1 VPHQLLSLVTIKSGH
16 FRLESGHHADRWLD
30 LDQLFRRPLALRPFV
45 TELGAMLRPH
55 RIDTVCG
62 PLTGGALLAQS
73 LAMELGVEFA
83 FAERI
88 ETDRGGLY
96 PVDYRLP
103 PGLRRAIAGVRVAV
117 VDDAISAGSA
127 VRATLADLASCGA
140 IPVALGALML
150 IGQKAVSL
158 ATETHL
164 PLERLLE
171 LANPIWGPPECPL
184 CAQGTPLTTP

>member
-1 VPHQLLSLVTIKSGH
+1 
-16 FRLESGHHADRWLD
+16 
-30 LDQLFRRPLALRPFV
+30 
-45 TELGAMLRPH
+45 MLRPH

-73 LAMELGVEFA
+73 IAIELGAEFA

-103 PGLRRAIAGVRVAV
+103 SGLRSGIGGLRVAV

-127 VRATLADLASCGA
+127 VRAALADLVSCGA

-150 IGQKAVSL
+150 IGPKAVSL
-158 ATETHL
+158 ATEMRL

-171 LANPIWGPPECPL
+171 LPNPVWTPAECPL
-184 CAQGTPLTTP
+184 CAAGRPLTNP